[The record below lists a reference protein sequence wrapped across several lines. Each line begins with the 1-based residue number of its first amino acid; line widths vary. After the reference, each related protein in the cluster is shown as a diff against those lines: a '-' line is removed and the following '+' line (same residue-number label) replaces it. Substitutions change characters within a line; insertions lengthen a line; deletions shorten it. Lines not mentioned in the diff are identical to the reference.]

1 MDSQNLNGIS
11 SLEDTPNSLHSQLIK
26 MSLTSLEGKEML
38 LNTLLYALESK
49 GDNEALA
56 QLKFIYKNYLEIINQ

>member
-38 LNTLLYALESK
+38 LNTLLYARESK